1 MIVMLEQELEAM
13 RQVFC
18 VTLRARSVN
27 GTANKRK
34 RRGRQARY
42 GSIETSGTARVRL
55 LQVSEHLQITGRIG
69 RKMRGMSLE

>member
-1 MIVMLEQELEAM
+1 MLEQELESI

-27 GTANKRK
+27 DAASKRK

-42 GSIETSGTARVRL
+42 GSIETSGTARVK
-55 LQVSEHLQITGRIG
+55 VLQISAYLQNTG
-69 RKMRGMSLE
+69 